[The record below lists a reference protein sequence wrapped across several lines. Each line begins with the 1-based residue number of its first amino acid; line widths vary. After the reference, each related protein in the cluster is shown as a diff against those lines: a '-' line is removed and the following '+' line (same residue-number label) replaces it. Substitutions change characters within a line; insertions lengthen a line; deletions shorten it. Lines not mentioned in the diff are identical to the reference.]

1 MGGQHEKTRE
11 VINRLSRITGHIE
24 AIKKMVEEGRDC
36 GEVLIQMAAVKSA
49 LNNAGK
55 VILKDHIKHCVADA
69 VANNDEEAIESLN
82 KAIDQFVK

>member
-1 MGGQHEKTRE
+1 MSGQHEKTRE

-69 VANNDEEAIESLN
+69 VATNDEEAIESLN